1 MPYPT
6 TAELVAASAND
17 QLKALDAAQQDAL
30 RSVAITSVEGYT
42 GQSFDVEGSEEAPV
56 TRLVAGT
63 GSRELFLPQRLEQ
76 LVSISVPSGVITT
89 SDVVVDADEHN
100 RVFIA
105 RTGSSTWVE
114 RALRDS
120 AELTF
125 PRGADQVTIAGVW
138 GWAECP
144 DAVVTA
150 LRFDMEDAASAESS
164 ELAPSLRAWRKL
176 GMGSMAQGPLS
187 VQLADRPLVLSP
199 RAADTLDTA
208 GMVWADVGEVV

>member
-1 MPYPT
+1 MAYPT
-6 TAELVAASAND
+6 RAELVAASAND
-17 QLKALDAAQQDAL
+17 QLKALDNAQQDAL
-30 RSVAITSVEGYT
+30 REMAIISVEGYC
-42 GQSFDVEGSEEAPV
+42 GQSFAVEGTAEAPV

-63 GSRELFLPQRLEQ
+63 GSRELFLPRRLEQ
-76 LVSISVPSGVITT
+76 LVSISIPSGVITA
-89 SDVVVDADEHN
+89 SDVAIDAGEHN
-100 RVFIA
+100 RIFLE
-105 RTGSSTWVE
+105 RTGSSTWAE
-114 RALRDS
+114 RALRE
-120 AELTF
+120 AGELVF

-138 GWAECP
+138 GWPDCP
-144 DAVVTA
+144 PAVVQA

-176 GMGSMAQGPLS
+176 GMDSMAQGALS